1 MFFPIPPSLFR
12 SGPSKHWLVSIPLNC
27 SVTHGAW
34 WGLLVGLPWI
44 PPPHARA
51 LPGSTN
57 FVGTSAQA
65 HLLVMNLNASIVDYV
80 WEGNWLLLFMKEKN
94 YLRVLKI
101 KIVHE
106 VLASGFKISLYFSRS
121 LLSIKNPRGPTH
133 MF

>member
-1 MFFPIPPSLFR
+1 M
-12 SGPSKHWLVSIPLNC
+12 
-27 SVTHGAW
+27 THGAW
-34 WGLLVGLPWI
+34 WGLLAGLPWI

-51 LPGSTN
+51 LSGSTN

-101 KIVHE
+101 NIVHE
-106 VLASGFKISLYFSRS
+106 VLAFWF
-121 LLSIKNPRGPTH
+121 
-133 MF
+133 